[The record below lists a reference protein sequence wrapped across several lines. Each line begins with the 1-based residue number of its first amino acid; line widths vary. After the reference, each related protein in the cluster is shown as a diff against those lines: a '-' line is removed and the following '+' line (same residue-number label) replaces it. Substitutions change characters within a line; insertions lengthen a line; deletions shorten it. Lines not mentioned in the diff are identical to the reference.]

1 MKIIA
6 GADFLKFEN
15 IKPEDIQDLYY
26 EIPILRTST
35 EITLDELMSARQN
48 TMALFEQNVFSARRK
63 DTQNNNALSVHKE
76 DSLLD
81 KKSDEFENG
90 YGNNIKID
98 TLEDLKEQKQIEDL
112 IEQVEQSRQ
121 QQEQQPIVS

>member
-1 MKIIA
+1 MQKIGINIDEESQTAIVEGKSEPIDKIFMRIERYMKIIA

-48 TMALFEQNVFSARRK
+48 TMALFE
-63 DTQNNNALSVHKE
+63 
-76 DSLLD
+76 
-81 KKSDEFENG
+81 
-90 YGNNIKID
+90 
-98 TLEDLKEQKQIEDL
+98 
-112 IEQVEQSRQ
+112 
-121 QQEQQPIVS
+121 